1 MSSQPVTVT
10 HEPEKHRFVVQQ
22 DGETAELT
30 YRGGTAGQIVF
41 THTGVPTA
49 LEGRGIGS
57 ALAKTGLEYAR
68 ANNLEVV
75 PLCSFVRSYIERKP
89 EYQALVHKPA
99 DSAASNS
106 GGFA

>member
-22 DGETAELT
+22 DGETAELA
-30 YRGGTAGQIVF
+30 YRDGTAGQIVF

-57 ALAKTGLEYAR
+57 ALAKSGLDYAR

-75 PLCSFVRSYIERKP
+75 PLCSFVRSYIERKT
-89 EYQALVHKPA
+89 EYQALVRKPA